1 MKYRHSFHAGNF
13 ADVHKHAVLVALL
26 QALERKDKGFFYLET
41 HAGEGAY
48 DLKVSP
54 GAVREAIEQLL
65 AAAPADPELS
75 AYSSAITAL
84 RSRIGNPRAYPGSP
98 LIAAQLLRPQD
109 RAVLI
114 EVLPQEA
121 AALEQALPRRAAVR
135 VAVGDGFQLLRAH
148 LPPPERRGLTF
159 IDPPYEDTQRD
170 FLEVGGTIEEAL
182 RRFQTGVV
190 AVWYPIK
197 DARDTTSWLA
207 SLTPRVGRPVL
218 VSELAIHPCD
228 SKVALNGSGMLVVN
242 PPYQVAERMQTWL
255 PRLHAFLSPS
265 GAGSTS
271 VRTLGE

>member
-13 ADVHKHAVLVALL
+13 ADVHKHAVLVALF
-26 QALERKDKGFFYLET
+26 QALERKDKGFLYLET
-41 HAGEGAY
+41 HAGEGVY

-65 AAAPADPELS
+65 ATAPEDPELA

-84 RSRIGNPRAYPGSP
+84 RARTGNALSYPGSP
-98 LIAAQLLRPQD
+98 LIATHLLRPQD

-114 EVLPQEA
+114 EVLSQEA
-121 AALEQALPRRAAVR
+121 AALEQALPRRTGVR
-135 VAVGDGFQLLRAH
+135 VAVGDGFELLRAH
-148 LPPPERRGLTF
+148 LPPSERRGLTF

-170 FLEVGGTIEEAL
+170 FVAVGATIEESL

-197 DARDTTSWLA
+197 DARDSSSWLA
-207 SLTPRVGRPVL
+207 SLIPRVARPVL

-228 SKVALNGSGMLVVN
+228 SKVALNGSGMLIVN
-242 PPYQVAERMQTWL
+242 PPYQVAERMQSWL
-255 PRLHAFLSPS
+255 PKLHALLSPA
-265 GAGSTS
+265 GAGSVS
-271 VRTLGE
+271 VRTWGD